1 MNAVMTMNAE
11 TLSIIRDG
19 WRILVE
25 QLGIRK
31 ATEFVVLL
39 ERGQGDSVVDIA
51 NYWGDAAIDE
61 IYQQVTIWKTAQSA
75 AV

>member
-1 MNAVMTMNAE
+1 MNAE

-51 NYWGDAAIDE
+51 NYWGEATIDE
-61 IYQQVTIWKTAQSA
+61 IYQQVTTWKTAQSA
-75 AV
+75 AA